1 MRRFFVLAVLAL
13 VSVLSL
19 VAVAGCGEAV
29 PTPTPTPTLIAHPTP
44 TVATAQVAPTAS
56 RQEVYEAL
64 DSLNLGLL
72 PLDRQGMDDWWS
84 TRLPNADITIDIFG
98 PPDRVEAV
106 EVWFRHGAPASRNIP
121 LLVEALV
128 ATIIPEQ
135 EAQSMS
141 WFRDS
146 LESIEQTG
154 EQKQQTSEGA
164 MYLTLQWV
172 ENLNQYFFSID
183 EERR

>member
-1 MRRFFVLAVLAL
+1 MRVVLVFVTL
-13 VSVLSL
+13 VTLGL
-19 VAVAGCGEAV
+19 VAIVGCGEAV

-44 TVATAQVAPTAS
+44 TVATAQDVPTAS

-72 PLDRQGMDDWWS
+72 PLDRQGTDDWWS
-84 TRLPNADITIDIFG
+84 TRLPNGGITSIDIFG
-98 PPDRVEAV
+98 HADRVETV
-106 EVWFRHGAPASRNIP
+106 EMWFTPRVHPTA
-121 LLVEALV
+121 LLVVEALV
-128 ATIIPEQ
+128 ATIVPEQ

-154 EQKQQTSEGA
+154 EQKQQTSAGA

-172 ENLNQYFFSID
+172 PNLNQYFFSID

>member
-1 MRRFFVLAVLAL
+1 MRFILLFIAL
-13 VSVLSL
+13 ITLGLIATV
-19 VAVAGCGEAV
+19 GCGEAV
-29 PTPTPTPTLIAHPTP
+29 TTPTPTPTLIAHPTP
-44 TVATAQVAPTAS
+44 TVATAQDVPTAS

-84 TRLPNADITIDIFG
+84 TRLPNGGITSIDIFG
-98 PPDRVEAV
+98 HADRVEAV
-106 EVWFRHGAPASRNIP
+106 EMWFTPRVHPTA
-121 LLVEALV
+121 LLVVEALV
-128 ATIIPEQ
+128 TTIVPEQ

-141 WFRDS
+141 WFGDS

-154 EQKQQTSEGA
+154 EQKQQTSAGA

-172 ENLNQYFFSID
+172 PNLNKYFFSID

>member
-1 MRRFFVLAVLAL
+1 MKKHIQVAMLGLIVLIVG
-13 VSVLSL
+13 VG
-19 VAVAGCGEAV
+19 VACGGESP
-29 PTPTPTPTLIAHPTP
+29 PTPTATPTLIAHPTP

-72 PLDRQGMDDWWS
+72 PLDRRGMDDWWS
-84 TRLPNADITIDIFG
+84 TRLPNGGITSIDIFG
-98 PPDRVEAV
+98 HADRVETV
-106 EVWFRHGAPASRNIP
+106 EMWFTPRVHPTA
-121 LLVEALV
+121 LLVVEALV
-128 ATIIPEQ
+128 ETIIPEQ

>member
-1 MRRFFVLAVLAL
+1 MRVVLLFVALITLGLAG
-13 VSVLSL
+13 
-19 VAVAGCGEAV
+19 AVGCGESV
-29 PTPTPTPTLIAHPTP
+29 PTPTPTPTVIVAPTP
-44 TVATAQVAPTAS
+44 TVATVQVAPTAS

-84 TRLPNADITIDIFG
+84 TRLPNGGITSIDIFG
-98 PPDRVEAV
+98 HADRVETV
-106 EVWFRHGAPASRNIP
+106 EMWFTPRVHPTA
-121 LLVEALV
+121 LLVVEALV

-164 MYLTLQWV
+164 MYLTLQWF

-183 EERR
+183 VEKE